1 MSKPSR
7 EAAVPPE
14 VSEVT
19 DRQILQAIQRLLD
32 TGGTVDE
39 VARLLVACGYPVKG
53 YHLAYHFERKVQ

>member
-1 MSKPSR
+1 
-7 EAAVPPE
+7 
-14 VSEVT
+14 VT